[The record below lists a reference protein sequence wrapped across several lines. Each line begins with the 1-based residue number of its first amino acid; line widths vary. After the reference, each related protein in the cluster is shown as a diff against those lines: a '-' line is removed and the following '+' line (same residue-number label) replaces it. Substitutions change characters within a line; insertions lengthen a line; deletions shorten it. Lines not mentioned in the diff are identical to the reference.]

1 MAVGACHHA
10 DRQRCLLFHQ
20 RLISVW
26 LLFVVAWPR
35 LLFTV
40 HCIIKRAVSVNK
52 GMNSEFKTGD
62 SFRSCQVEHHFSASY
77 SSGESLLT
85 KINKTLDDIEEGL
98 NCFDTAKTD
107 ALNASHTAEM
117 AFNISKQAKE
127 VSILRVLSF
136 LY

>member
-1 MAVGACHHA
+1 M
-10 DRQRCLLFHQ
+10 
-20 RLISVW
+20 
-26 LLFVVAWPR
+26 
-35 LLFTV
+35 
-40 HCIIKRAVSVNK
+40 
-52 GMNSEFKTGD
+52 
-62 SFRSCQVEHHFSASY
+62 
-77 SSGESLLT
+77 

-107 ALNASHTAEM
+107 AQNASHTAEM